1 MRLLVAFVLIGV
13 TGCSVGGETKAIDD
27 DRVDQLVLQPADV
40 GREFQRTTIHNLA
53 ADAVVEVRYRHV
65 DPASPRR
72 PLTIES
78 SARVFGSIEAAEETL
93 EGERSRLAAKPAWQ
107 PIGEP
112 GLGDESFAATVVG
125 AQKRSYAVFWRA
137 QNATASLEL
146 VALRDRVPF
155 SDVLELARKQD
166 QRIADARSR

>member
-27 DRVDQLVLQPADV
+27 DRVEQLVLQPADV
-40 GREFQRTTIHNLA
+40 GREFHRTTIDNRA
-53 ADAVVEVRYRHV
+53 ADAAVEVRYRHI

-72 PLTIES
+72 PLWIES
-78 SARVFGSIEAAEETL
+78 RARVFASVEAAEETF
-93 EGERSRLAAKPAWQ
+93 EGERSRLAAKRAWQ

-112 GLGDESFAATVVG
+112 GLGDESFAATVVD

-137 QNATASLEL
+137 ENATASLEV
-146 VALRDRVPF
+146 VALRDRLPF

-166 QRIADARSR
+166 ERIAEAGAR